1 MDITI
6 QKTTLPVKTIVWKG
20 SRLRC
25 LLLTSM
31 EKSLLQSTL
40 INIINNEAVNG
51 LEVKFTDEF
60 EYFPKGLINPK
71 EVELDKAHIP
81 INGSIEYCK
90 TLKNWWLGKRA
101 RTPVWDFICN
111 AEINGTPG
119 LILIEAK
126 AHKNELENTKDKSKA
141 QKGSLNRCKIKSALK
156 KINELYCYKLSA
168 DDHFQLSNRIAWS
181 IKLASLGIPVVLI
194 YLGFLNTKEMTIS
207 KDDSLL
213 SNAKEWETLVTKY
226 SKDIDFEDWS
236 KKISGEKLRDDSN
249 LSESSFVYPII
260 RSINI
265 QIETV
270 DLSAKCTVE

>member
-1 MDITI
+1 M
-6 QKTTLPVKTIVWKG
+6 
-20 SRLRC
+20 
-25 LLLTSM
+25 
-31 EKSLLQSTL
+31 
-40 INIINNEAVNG
+40 
-51 LEVKFTDEF
+51 
-60 EYFPKGLINPK
+60 
-71 EVELDKAHIP
+71 DKAHIP